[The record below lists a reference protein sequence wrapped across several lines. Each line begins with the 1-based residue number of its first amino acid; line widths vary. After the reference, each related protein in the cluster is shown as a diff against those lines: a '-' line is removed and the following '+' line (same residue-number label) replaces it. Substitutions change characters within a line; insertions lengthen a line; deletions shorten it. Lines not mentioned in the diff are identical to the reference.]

1 MTMSPF
7 TFPNLKPK
15 FIQEPG
21 FDTAVEI
28 GNQNRQEI
36 RANLSLKHQHYK
48 GLPSCQSKQN

>member
-28 GNQNRQEI
+28 GN
-36 RANLSLKHQHYK
+36 
-48 GLPSCQSKQN
+48 